1 MLIVLFLFGLLDSMT
16 DHKRIW
22 SDFSNAYTI
31 KLLNLGLNCVPVA
44 TKQFAEMNENEFNK
58 WLSSINFEE
67 SGKSPRPY
75 ILQEEPL
82 SSVFNISSSVTK
94 TETLILPLSLEDNS
108 TLPGTASIF
117 ETFGKEFSIP
127 CIHKDEILEF
137 DEKTCSFDL
146 KGARNHYEFKEII
159 SLHKDEMALIEQKI
173 SDTSKQLDEDNDDD
187 DEPEDVVD
195 SDGTEPKKNDG
206 QHNEDPGNEGSSAIH
221 IKRKYLQKQ
230 DAVFKKTYD
239 KLTKMIWEAVH
250 AQDSA
255 TKLDILISRLSNNRW
270 WERKTDHFKRTVIHH
285 AIECNNIVMVRV
297 LLAAGINPNVKEG
310 CGATPLH
317 LAVIQKNTELCK
329 LFVDSFACI
338 NGLSFSSIPSPYEM
352 AKSMKLNDIVLIFN
366 ENLEEQG
373 MLEQQ
378 LLELSSK
385 AACETNSE
393 CEPDQDENDD
403 ELFSYDR
410 SQYCGFPTAVVG
422 DQGTCKNNRSV
433 KQRDQAAF
441 SWVAEIPGDL
451 HAKGHLCEAT
461 FKAQG
466 KGGFHHLV
474 TKVLKRQKLTEAAF
488 RDKKFQEQNLAH
500 IKEAVRDGSIA
511 YGMAA
516 VMIFKTSCYF
526 PSKESLQKCLQKN
539 GNHNEVLL
547 HCFKSFLNE
556 CSAKDEN
563 FKYHSEMFTLFG
575 PLLHL
580 YNDATRFGQG
590 LARETV
596 WVLLLPIF
604 AQLQFRN
611 YWTEAIVHVV
621 NFTAVWPLAFR
632 EMIKKNSSV
641 NISGQVGKNIDL
653 DEFVE
658 TYIVRPLK
666 LYASGNLSI
675 YILIGFKGTVSE
687 RCDFIGTYVICYY
700 SS

>member
-1 MLIVLFLFGLLDSMT
+1 MT

-146 KGARNHYEFKEII
+146 KGARNNYEFKEII

-310 CGATPLH
+310 CG
-317 LAVIQKNTELCK
+317 NT
-329 LFVDSFACI
+329 
-338 NGLSFSSIPSPYEM
+338 
-352 AKSMKLNDIVLIFN
+352 
-366 ENLEEQG
+366 
-373 MLEQQ
+373 
-378 LLELSSK
+378 
-385 AACETNSE
+385 
-393 CEPDQDENDD
+393 
-403 ELFSYDR
+403 
-410 SQYCGFPTAVVG
+410 
-422 DQGTCKNNRSV
+422 
-433 KQRDQAAF
+433 
-441 SWVAEIPGDL
+441 
-451 HAKGHLCEAT
+451 
-461 FKAQG
+461 
-466 KGGFHHLV
+466 
-474 TKVLKRQKLTEAAF
+474 
-488 RDKKFQEQNLAH
+488 KKH
-500 IKEAVRDGSIA
+500 
-511 YGMAA
+511 
-516 VMIFKTSCYF
+516 
-526 PSKESLQKCLQKN
+526 
-539 GNHNEVLL
+539 
-547 HCFKSFLNE
+547 
-556 CSAKDEN
+556 
-563 FKYHSEMFTLFG
+563 
-575 PLLHL
+575 
-580 YNDATRFGQG
+580 
-590 LARETV
+590 
-596 WVLLLPIF
+596 
-604 AQLQFRN
+604 
-611 YWTEAIVHVV
+611 
-621 NFTAVWPLAFR
+621 
-632 EMIKKNSSV
+632 
-641 NISGQVGKNIDL
+641 
-653 DEFVE
+653 
-658 TYIVRPLK
+658 
-666 LYASGNLSI
+666 
-675 YILIGFKGTVSE
+675 
-687 RCDFIGTYVICYY
+687 
-700 SS
+700 